1 MTPTPPPE
9 DDSEHRIERR
19 LAALVE
25 ATSDAIIVIDHAQKI
40 TLINRAGE
48 AMFGYP
54 RAALLGES
62 IDKLIPLRFHH
73 AHHEHVERFGHTGT
87 TQRRMGGD
95 SNLVGLRRSGEEFPI
110 DASISHLTEDGR
122 PLYTVILRD
131 ITFRKR
137 AEDAERRS
145 DRRLAAVVDTTTD
158 AIIIID
164 HQHNIT
170 LANQAVEKMFGHARE
185 SLMGKGIDLLLPQRF
200 RQAHRSHIKH
210 FGRTGTSVRRM
221 GGEANVMGLRANG
234 EEFSIDA
241 SISHLMEDGKQ
252 LYTVILRDITARRQA
267 QLELEI
273 SRKSLRELYDGLQ
286 TIREEERKRIAREL
300 HDDLGQGLAALRIDL
315 TLLRAELPRDDTGL
329 AERAASIDDAL
340 LNTIKSVRRI
350 SSDLRPR
357 PLDDLGLVAAVQML
371 AEEVSQRHRIAISV
385 DAPLG
390 ELSLPDEIAS
400 PLFRMVQ
407 EALTNVV
414 KHAEASS
421 VAITFSQAA
430 GELTLS
436 IDDDGKGINPT
447 ASSKSD
453 SFGLI
458 GMRER
463 LRAMGGRME
472 IVSTAAK
479 GTRIAFWV
487 PFRGGLPSTT
497 YS

>member
-1 MTPTPPPE
+1 MTPTPPQD

-40 TLINRAGE
+40 ILVNRAGE
-48 AMFGYP
+48 SMFGYP
-54 RAALLGES
+54 RAALLGEP
-62 IDKLIPLRFHH
+62 IDKLIPARFHR
-73 AHHEHVERFGHTGT
+73 AHHKHVERFGHTGNT
-87 TQRRMGGD
+87 VRRMGGD
-95 SNLVGLRRSGEEFPI
+95 ANLVGLRASGEEFPI
-110 DASISHLTEDGR
+110 DASISHLTEDDQT
-122 PLYTVILRD
+122 LYTVILRD
-131 ITFRKR
+131 ITFRKL
-137 AEDAERRS
+137 AEDAARRS
-145 DRRLAAVVDTTTD
+145 DRRLAALVDTTTD

-170 LANQAVEKMFGHARE
+170 LVNQAVEKMFGHTRE
-185 SLMGKGIDLLLPQRF
+185 SLMGKTIDVLLPARF
-200 RQAHRSHIKH
+200 RQAHHRHIEH
-210 FGRTGTSVRRM
+210 FGSTGTTVRRM
-221 GGEANVMGLRANG
+221 GGEANVLGMRANG
-234 EEFSIDA
+234 EEFPIDA
-241 SISHLMEDGKQ
+241 SISHLLEDGKPF
-252 LYTVILRDITARRQA
+252 YTVILRDITARRQT
-267 QLELEI
+267 QLELEA

-300 HDDLGQGLAALRIDL
+300 HDDLGQTLAALRIDL
-315 TLLRAELPRDDTGL
+315 TLLREDLPRESTKL
-329 AERAASIDDAL
+329 AERAASIDDL
-340 LNTIKSVRRI
+340 LLSTIKSVRRI

-385 DAPLG
+385 VAPPDDLN
-390 ELSLPDEIAS
+390 LPDEIAS

-407 EALTNVV
+407 ESLTNVV

-421 VAITFSQAA
+421 VTIAFSQGA

-436 IDDDGKGINPT
+436 IDDDGKGMNPEQLPR
-447 ASSKSD
+447 SD

-463 LRAMGGRME
+463 VNAMGGRME
-472 IVSTAAK
+472 IASTSR
-479 GTRIAFWV
+479 GTRIVLLV
-487 PFRGGLPSTT
+487 PLSGQKPSGT